1 MGAVG
6 SKGSEHGIRRAQQVA
21 PSAPEASQIAKLR
34 QELQRKDLEHAKEIK
49 RLKAGLMQTSAPDP
63 IHKIRML
70 SERSTSAPTFGG
82 LVGGDLAVGVPINP
96 LECINPLER
105 SKAVGARLSG
115 TSFVEAVEEWV
126 HDADLPKE
134 RSQKK

>member
-49 RLKAGLMQTSAPDP
+49 RLKAEHSKEMASRRRLVQKAYLVKPEQD
-63 IHKIRML
+63 IHT
-70 SERSTSAPTFGG
+70 RSSS
-82 LVGGDLAVGVPINP
+82 LALQV
-96 LECINPLER
+96 L
-105 SKAVGARLSG
+105 
-115 TSFVEAVEEWV
+115 
-126 HDADLPKE
+126 
-134 RSQKK
+134 